1 MLQLT
6 AWSSGKAFAVWD
18 GVASYQVVGGVTAHR
33 AYDG

>member
-1 MLQLT
+1 MLRLL
-6 AWSSGKAFAVWD
+6 AWGVGKDSSVWD

>member
-1 MLQLT
+1 MMHVVL
-6 AWSSGKAFAVWD
+6 GKILSVWD